1 MHRFN
6 KPHPDG
12 STAPTDRRGP
22 RRRPRLRPPAS
33 MAVALMALFVA
44 LGGTSYAAITI
55 SGKNVKNGSLTGAD
69 IKNGSLRGT
78 DVRNRSLT
86 SSDLSSGT
94 ISSLRGTSGP
104 AGPAGTSGPAGPAGP
119 AGTFGTVTVRS
130 AVYSSGAPVTAS
142 CQSGEVA
149 VGGGV
154 STGSPFGFPRVSAP
168 TPTSGTPTGWQ
179 GQVVNTSNV
188 AVSGT
193 VYAVCARR

>member
-55 SGKNVKNGSLTGAD
+55 SGKNVKNGSLSGAD

-94 ISSLRGTSGP
+94 ISSLRGKSGP

-130 AVYSSGAPVTAS
+130 SFSSSGAPVTAR
-142 CQSGEVA
+142 CQGGEVA

-154 STGSPFGFPRVSAP
+154 GADLSGFLRMSEP
-168 TPTSGTPTGWQ
+168 TPGSGTPTGWQ
-179 GQVVNTSNV
+179 GQVVDANDVNQP
-188 AVSGT
+188 GT

>member
-6 KPHPDG
+6 KPHP
-12 STAPTDRRGP
+12 
-22 RRRPRLRPPAS
+22 RRPSAS
-33 MAVALMALFVA
+33 MAVALLALFVA

-55 SGKNVKNGSLTGAD
+55 TGKNVKNSSLTGKD

-94 ISSLRGTSGP
+94 ISSLRGNSGP
-104 AGPAGTSGPAGPAGP
+104 AGPAGTSGPAGPAG
-119 AGTFGTVTVRS
+119 TFGTVTVRS
-130 AVYSSGAPVTAS
+130 ASYSSGDPVTAS

-154 STGSPFGFPRVSAP
+154 GADFSGFLRMSEP
-168 TPTSGTPTGWQ
+168 TPGSGTPTGWK
-179 GQVVNTSNV
+179 GQVVDTSND
-188 AVSGT
+188 AQPGT